1 MARDDEIGASV
12 KETSVRGPTT
22 GGLITSA
29 RPASRLFRR
38 YRLSFGVASLL
49 SIGVAAAGVN
59 LWTTNGP
66 VGGSVSGLLVDPN
79 DPSTLYVGTKHSG
92 VFKSRDGGANW
103 SSASVGLPFFVDAL
117 ALSPSSTNV
126 LYSMWQQTIYKSVD
140 SGAHWSSAGSLSVG
154 LFTTLSVAGLAV
166 DPTNPN
172 TVWAAANDVHSFGS
186 GTVWKSTD
194 GGSSWTAVRG
204 SSPGTTVGIVAID
217 PRGSH
222 VVFAEVQGL
231 VRTSDG
237 GATWSPTAGLTS
249 RVVSLVFPGSSP
261 SVVAAGTSEG
271 GAFLSMDGGATWAP
285 SNSGLAGDSLSIL
298 GLATIAASPGS
309 LFAATKAG
317 LYRSDDLAGTWRLV
331 SSGPRYLLRS
341 DPSSS
346 TTLYAV
352 DTGVSKSTD
361 GGMTWVESSH
371 GLIATDVRA
380 LAASSGGRLY
390 AAVGENVFA
399 STDAG
404 STWRKSVVLPPFGQ
418 VTAILVD
425 PKTPSTVY
433 AGTCSASAVMYRTL
447 DGGTTWLPFNSGM
460 TFEGLCV
467 RSLAAQPGTQGA
479 VFAGTL
485 NQGLFRL
492 AAGTDTWQLLG
503 SGPASATA
511 LWIDPSHPDTVWAG
525 GIAGLFRSDNGGAT
539 WGSALLDKRIR
550 TIAGDPHDGSIL
562 YVVND
567 DTVFGSD
574 DAVLKTMDAGGT
586 WTSMGEG
593 LPNSGISSIVFDSRT
608 PTSLYAATGY
618 GVYRT
623 VNGGLGWA
631 PFDNGLRLDSFLG
644 LSISQLALDPG
655 TTRLYAAT
663 LGDGVASWDLTNDRT
678 LPAVASLH
686 GVAPTY
692 YHSDVAIFN
701 TSPVR
706 PASVKATYRCFLGSC
721 DPAPRLLTVPPR
733 HSLLLSD
740 VATSLFGAPETGG
753 PLDIESD
760 VPISVTSR
768 LYTPQL
774 PEPTTGMLVPGLD
787 PADAAPT
794 QVLLLLSHSADGSTG
809 ARSNVGV
816 FNPTDTDQEVT
827 FRFFEAGGAGVGGF
841 TRHVAARRAIQV
853 NDDEVAAELRLSGD
867 LPSFYALVEGDGVL
881 PVLAYAA
888 VIDNES
894 NDLFFVRGRG
904 VRMRFTTG
912 VAFHN
917 RVSLPAVASLHGRG
931 NSFFLSDVAVFNTSQ
946 FPNPVVVRYHCFPA
960 CSASEQTLTLAP
972 GEMRILPDIVNS
984 VFGAPETGG
993 AIDFDAR
1000 VPIVVGSRL
1009 YTPEHPRPTVGMFVP
1024 GLGLADA
1031 TTTAVLTSLSHSADA
1046 TKGFRTNVGVYNVSD
1061 TTQTVTLEL
1070 FDESGTSLGRTELSL
1085 VARQAFQVNDIF
1097 RSIGVSG
1104 DVANAYCNVRGD
1116 GANAFYAYAA
1126 VIDNQTQ
1133 DPIFIPGANDLSPA
1147 ASP

>member
-1 MARDDEIGASV
+1 M
-12 KETSVRGPTT
+12 
-22 GGLITSA
+22 SA
-29 RPASRLFRR
+29 
-38 YRLSFGVASLL
+38 
-49 SIGVAAAGVN
+49 
-59 LWTTNGP
+59 
-66 VGGSVSGLLVDPN
+66 LLVDPSN
-79 DPSTLYVGTKHSG
+79 PATLYVGTKHSG

-154 LFTTLSVAGLAV
+154 LFTTLSIAGLAV

-186 GTVWKSTD
+186 GTIWKSTD
-194 GGSSWTAVRG
+194 GGSSWIAVRESFPA
-204 SSPGTTVGIVAID
+204 SSVGIVAID

-222 VVFAEVQGL
+222 VVFAEARGL
-231 VRTSDG
+231 ERTSDG
-237 GATWSPTAGLTS
+237 GGTWTPTAGLTS
-249 RVVSLVFPGSSP
+249 RVVSLEFPGSNP

-271 GAFLSMDGGATWAP
+271 GVFLSMDGGVTWAP
-285 SNSGLAGDSLSIL
+285 SNSGLAGDSSIL

-346 TTLYAV
+346 TTLYAI

-361 GGMTWVESSH
+361 GGVTWVESSD
-371 GLIATDVRA
+371 GLVATDVRA

-390 AAVGENVFA
+390 AAVEEYVFA

-433 AGTCSASAVMYRTL
+433 AGTCTASAGIYRSV

-460 TFEGLCV
+460 TIVGICV
-467 RSLAAQPGTQGA
+467 RSLAAQPGPQGA
-479 VFAGTL
+479 VFAGTS

-492 AAGTDTWQLLG
+492 AAGSDTWQLLG
-503 SGPASATA
+503 SGPASAPA

-539 WGSALLDKRIR
+539 WGSALLDKSIR
-550 TIAGDPHDGSIL
+550 TIAGDPHDGSLL
-562 YVVND
+562 YVGND
-567 DTVFGSD
+567 DAVFGSD

-586 WTSMGEG
+586 WTSVSEG
-593 LPNSGISSIVFDSRT
+593 LPNSGISSIVIDPRT
-608 PTSLYAATGY
+608 PTTLYAATGY

-644 LSISQLALDPG
+644 LRIAQLALDPG
-655 TTRLYAAT
+655 TNRLYAAT

-686 GVAPTY
+686 GVGPTY

-701 TSPVR
+701 ASPVR
-706 PASVKATYRCFLGSC
+706 PASVRATYRCFLGSC
-721 DPAPRLLTVPPR
+721 DPTPRLLTVPPR

-740 VATSLFGAPETGG
+740 VATSLFAAPETGG
-753 PLDIESD
+753 PLEIESD

-774 PEPTTGMLVPGLD
+774 PEPTTGMFVPGLD
-787 PADAAPT
+787 SADAAPT
-794 QVLLLLSHSADGSTG
+794 QALLLLSHSADGSTG

-827 FRFFEAGGAGVGGF
+827 FRFFDAGGSKFGGF
-841 TRHVAARRAIQV
+841 ARHVAARQAIQV
-853 NDDEVAAELRLSGD
+853 NDNEVAAELRPSRD
-867 LPSFYALVEGDGVL
+867 LPSFYALVEGDGIL

-894 NDLFFVRGRG
+894 NDLFFVRGHG
-904 VRMRFTTG
+904 VRMEFTNG
-912 VAFHN
+912 VALHH

-931 NSFFLSDVAVFNTSQ
+931 NSFFLSDVAVFNASR
-946 FPNPVVVRYHCFPA
+946 FPNSVVVRYHCFSA

-1000 VPIVVGSRL
+1000 DPIVVGSRL

-1031 TTTAVLTSLSHSADA
+1031 TATAVLTSLSHSADA
-1046 TKGFRTNVGVYNVSD
+1046 TKGFRTSVGVYNASD
-1061 TTQTVTLEL
+1061 TMQTVTLEL
-1070 FDESGTSLGRTELSL
+1070 FDESGTSLGRAELSL
-1085 VARQAFQVNDIF
+1085 VARQAFQVNDVF
-1097 RSIGVSG
+1097 GSIGVSG
-1104 DVANAYCNVRGD
+1104 DVANAYCRVRGD
-1116 GANAFYAYAA
+1116 GVHAFYAYAA
-1126 VIDNQTQ
+1126 VIDNQSQ
-1133 DPIFIPGANDLSPA
+1133 DPIFIPGANDPPPPA
-1147 ASP
+1147 NP

>member
-1 MARDDEIGASV
+1 MYCSRSNH
-12 KETSVRGPTT
+12 RR
-22 GGLITSA
+22 LITSA
-29 RPASRLFRR
+29 RPARRLFRR
-38 YRLSFGVASLL
+38 YCLSFGVASLL
-49 SIGVAAAGVN
+49 SIGVAVAGVN

-66 VGGSVSGLLVDPN
+66 EGGSVSGLLVDPSS
-79 DPSTLYVGTKHSG
+79 PGTLYVGTKHSG
-92 VFKSRDGGANW
+92 VFKSTDGGANW
-103 SSASVGLPFFVDAL
+103 RSASVGLPFVVDAL
-117 ALSPSSTNV
+117 ALSPSSSHV
-126 LYSMWQQTIYKSVD
+126 LYSIWQQTIYKSLD
-140 SGAHWSSAGSLSVG
+140 GGAHWSFAGSLSVG
-154 LFTTLSVAGLAV
+154 LFTTLSIAGLAV

-237 GATWSPTAGLTS
+237 GATWTPTAGLTS
-249 RVVSLVFPGSSP
+249 RVVSLVFPGSNA

-271 GAFLSMDGGATWAP
+271 GVFLSMDGGATWAP
-285 SNSGLAGDSLSIL
+285 SNSGLAGDALSIL
-298 GLATIAASPGS
+298 ELATTAASPGS

-317 LYRSDDLAGTWRLV
+317 LYRSDGVGGTWRRV
-331 SSGPRYLLRS
+331 SDGPRNLLRS

-346 TTLYAV
+346 STLYSV

-361 GGMTWVESSH
+361 GGVTWVESSH

-390 AAVGENVFA
+390 AAVGENVFS

-418 VTAILVD
+418 VTALLVD
-425 PKTPSTVY
+425 PKVPSTVY
-433 AGTCSASAVMYRTL
+433 AGTCTASAGIYRSV
-447 DGGTTWLPFNSGM
+447 DGGTTWLPFDSGM
-460 TFEGLCV
+460 KIVGICV
-467 RSLAAQPGTQGA
+467 RSLAAQPGPQGA
-479 VFAGTL
+479 VFAGTV
-485 NQGLFRL
+485 NPGLFRL
-492 AAGTDTWQLLG
+492 AAGADTWQL
-503 SGPASATA
+503 SSTGPANVAA
-511 LWIDPSHPDTVWAG
+511 LWIDPSEPATVWAG
-525 GIAGLFRSDNGGAT
+525 GFAGLFRSDDGGGT
-539 WGSALLDKRIR
+539 WTSALLDKSIR

-562 YVVND
+562 YVGNAD
-567 DTVFGSD
+567 AVFGSD

-586 WTSMGEG
+586 WTSMSEG
-593 LPNSGISSIVFDSRT
+593 LPNSGISSIVFDPRE

-618 GVYRT
+618 GAYRT

-631 PFDNGLRLDSFLG
+631 PFDNGLRQDSFLG
-644 LSISQLALDPG
+644 LSIAQLALDPG

-686 GVAPTY
+686 GVGPTD

-701 TSPVR
+701 ASPVR
-706 PASVKATYRCFLGSC
+706 PASVRATYRCFLGSC
-721 DPAPRLLTVPPR
+721 DSTPRLLTVPPR
-733 HSLLLSD
+733 HSLILSD
-740 VATSLFGAPETGG
+740 VATSLFAAPETGG
-753 PLDIESD
+753 PLEIESD
-760 VPISVTSR
+760 VSISVTSR

-774 PEPTTGMLVPGLD
+774 PEPTTGMFVPGLD

-794 QVLLLLSHSADGSTG
+794 QALLLLSHSADGSTG
-809 ARSNVGV
+809 ARTNVGA

-827 FRFFEAGGAGVGGF
+827 FRFFDAEGAGVGGLA
-841 TRHVAARRAIQV
+841 RHVAARQAIQI
-853 NDDEVAAELRLSGD
+853 NDDEVATELRLSRD
-867 LPSFYALVEGDGVL
+867 LPSFYALVAGDGVL

-894 NDLFFVRGRG
+894 NDLFFIRGRG
-904 VRMRFTTG
+904 VRMRFTNG
-912 VAFHN
+912 VAAHN

-946 FPNPVVVRYHCFPA
+946 FPTSVVVRYHCFPT

-1009 YTPEHPRPTVGMFVP
+1009 YTPEHPSPTVGMFVP
-1024 GLGLADA
+1024 GLALADA
-1031 TTTAVLTSLSHSADA
+1031 TATAVLTSLSHSADA

-1061 TTQTVTLEL
+1061 TMQTVTLEL
-1070 FDESGTSLGRTELSL
+1070 FDDLGTSLGRTALPL
-1085 VARQAFQVNDIF
+1085 VARQAYQVNDIF

-1116 GANAFYAYAA
+1116 GVHAFYAYAA

-1133 DPIFIPGANDLSPA
+1133 DPIFIPGANDPPSP
-1147 ASP
+1147 PNP

>member
-1 MARDDEIGASV
+1 V
-12 KETSVRGPTT
+12 
-22 GGLITSA
+22 SA
-29 RPASRLFRR
+29 
-38 YRLSFGVASLL
+38 
-49 SIGVAAAGVN
+49 
-59 LWTTNGP
+59 
-66 VGGSVSGLLVDPN
+66 LLVDPSN
-79 DPSTLYVGTKHSG
+79 PATLYVGTKRSG

-103 SSASVGLPFFVDAL
+103 SSANVGLPFIVDAL

-126 LYSMWQQTIYKSVD
+126 LYSIWQQGIYKSVD
-140 SGAHWSSAGSLSVG
+140 GGAHWSFAGSLPVG
-154 LFTTLSVAGLAV
+154 NFVTLSVAALTV

-222 VVFAEVQGL
+222 VVFAEAQGL

-237 GATWSPTAGLTS
+237 GATWTPTAGLTS
-249 RVVSLVFPGSSP
+249 RVVSLVFPGSNA
-261 SVVAAGTSEG
+261 SVVVAGTFEG
-271 GAFLSMDGGATWAP
+271 GVFLSMDGGATWAP
-285 SNSGLAGDSLSIL
+285 SNSGLSGDSLSIL
-298 GLATIAASPGS
+298 GLATIAGSPGS

-346 TTLYAV
+346 TTLYAI

-371 GLIATDVRA
+371 GLIATDVTA

-404 STWRKSVVLPPFGQ
+404 STWRKSVVLPPFGR
-418 VTAILVD
+418 VTTVLVD
-425 PKTPSTVY
+425 PKAPSTLY
-433 AGTCSASAVMYRTL
+433 AGTCTASAGIYRSL
-447 DGGTTWLPFNSGM
+447 DGGTTWLPFDSGM
-460 TFEGLCV
+460 KIVGICV
-467 RSLAAQPGTQGA
+467 RSLAAQAGAEGA
-479 VFAGTL
+479 VFAGTV

-492 AAGTDTWQLLG
+492 AAGSDTWQLLS
-503 SGPASATA
+503 SGPAGATA

-539 WGSALLDKRIR
+539 WGSALLDKSIR

-562 YVVND
+562 YVGNAD
-567 DTVFGSD
+567 AVFGSD

-586 WTSMGEG
+586 WTSMSEG
-593 LPNSGISSIVFDSRT
+593 LPNSGISSIVFDPRT

-618 GVYRT
+618 GAYRT

-631 PFDNGLRLDSFLG
+631 PFDNGLRQDSFLG
-644 LSISQLALDPG
+644 LSISQLALDPD

-721 DPAPRLLTVPPR
+721 DPAPRLLTVAPR

-753 PLDIESD
+753 PLEIESD

-774 PEPTTGMLVPGLD
+774 PAPTTGMLVPGLD

-809 ARSNVGV
+809 ARSNVGA

-827 FRFFEAGGAGVGGF
+827 FRFFDAGGAGVGGF
-841 TRHVAARRAIQV
+841 TRHVAARQAIQV
-853 NDDEVAAELRLSGD
+853 NDDEVAAELGLSGD

-904 VRMRFTTG
+904 VRMRFTNG
-912 VAFHN
+912 VALHN

-984 VFGAPETGG
+984 VFGTPETGG

-1031 TTTAVLTSLSHSADA
+1031 TATAVLTSLSHSADA

-1061 TTQTVTLEL
+1061 TMQTVTLEL
-1070 FDESGTSLGRTELSL
+1070 FDESGTSLGRTALPL

-1116 GANAFYAYAA
+1116 GVHAFYAYAA

-1133 DPIFIPGANDLSPA
+1133 DPIFIPGANDPSP
-1147 ASP
+1147 PPNP